1 MTDQL
6 VAAIRSRPEPPARTE
21 PRAGGTGRDGLTA
34 MQQEVLA
41 AAPQAWESLSE
52 VASRC
57 EGRSRNVV
65 RQAVQVLVKRG
76 LEDQDA

>member
-34 MQQEVLA
+34 MQQEAADA
-41 AAPQAWESLSE
+41 AAAWRAEHMPFSTDG
-52 VASRC
+52 AGIGAR
-57 EGRSRNVV
+57 
-65 RQAVQVLVKRG
+65 
-76 LEDQDA
+76 